1 MIHATSKEI
10 AEALLKAIR
19 QERERC
25 AVIADECA
33 GIIADGD
40 GEIYIAKKIAA
51 LIRQDS
57 KIPVRS

>member
-1 MIHATSKEI
+1 MSDVVMFETEI
-10 AEALLKAIR
+10 TRAVAA
-19 QERERC
+19 ERERC
-25 AVIADECA
+25 AKIADECA
-33 GIIADGD
+33 GIVADGD